1 MSLKSS
7 SITTNHFVNSFI
19 SVFVLSGDFP
29 QIGRSELISILESN
43 NIDYNIIDENSR
55 IIIVSFNKYDTHYDE
70 LFQRIAYCNYFGILL
85 FRYNLDFDKL
95 YTQNSSSDYL
105 KKYNSFSVRKINIK
119 TRLDNKY
126 ESIIGGLIK
135 NTIPHLKVNLTSP
148 EIGLF
153 VCKFDNQLLIFS
165 NNLFSNKPRWLSRR
179 PRARPFFLPFAIHP
193 KLSRALV
200 NLCRLNSG
208 QRLLDPFCGTA
219 SIGIE
224 SCLMDIKFTGIDI
237 SKKICYGAQRNLE
250 YFNLN
255 NFDIIHADSLDLPI
269 SFSDG
274 IVTDFPYGRSSIKKF
289 SNSVKFMSK
298 FFDISSELLNSGSY
312 IVYMSPKDWPEYLP
326 SNFSLI
332 DKHEIYIH
340 SNLTRVI
347 RVIRKL

>member
-55 IIIVSFNKYDTHYDE
+55 IIIVSFTKYDTHYDE

-165 NNLFSNKPRWLSRR
+165 NNLFSNDPRWLSRR
-179 PRARPFFLPFAIHP
+179 PRARPFFLP
-193 KLSRALV
+193 L
-200 NLCRLNSG
+200 
-208 QRLLDPFCGTA
+208 
-219 SIGIE
+219 
-224 SCLMDIKFTGIDI
+224 
-237 SKKICYGAQRNLE
+237 
-250 YFNLN
+250 
-255 NFDIIHADSLDLPI
+255 
-269 SFSDG
+269 
-274 IVTDFPYGRSSIKKF
+274 
-289 SNSVKFMSK
+289 
-298 FFDISSELLNSGSY
+298 
-312 IVYMSPKDWPEYLP
+312 
-326 SNFSLI
+326 
-332 DKHEIYIH
+332 
-340 SNLTRVI
+340 
-347 RVIRKL
+347 